1 MPTYESVF
9 TKSVVDKETGE
20 IQEME
25 TKKRFSYRLTNLDGL
40 L

>member
-9 TKSVVDKETGE
+9 TKSAVDPETGE

-25 TKKRFSYRLTNLDGL
+25 TKKEVLV
-40 L
+40 